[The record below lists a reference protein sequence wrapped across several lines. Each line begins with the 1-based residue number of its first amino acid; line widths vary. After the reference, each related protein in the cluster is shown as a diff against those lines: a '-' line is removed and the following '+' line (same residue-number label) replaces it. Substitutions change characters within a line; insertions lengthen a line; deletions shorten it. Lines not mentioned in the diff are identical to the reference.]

1 MKSSTTTIIILL
13 CFVSV
18 KAQEITE
25 KYIDFSG
32 KESVEMNIQIADSI
46 NLHTWDKNEIY
57 VNASVN
63 INNNEDNEGY
73 VISFDETEDMVKITG
88 RFKDNYFRERDNC
101 CNKTDIFWEISIP
114 ERVDFY
120 IETINGNITIDGVTE
135 RIRAKSIS
143 GFIDL
148 AAPADRNADIKFST
162 ITGTIYTNHKLASDW
177 SKSGVP
183 TVIRQNLNKGGSPV
197 YLETISGD
205 IFFRKSN

>member
-1 MKSSTTTIIILL
+1 MKSSTILIIILL
-13 CFVSV
+13 GFVSV
-18 KAQEITE
+18 KAQDITE
-25 KYIDFSG
+25 KHIDFSG
-32 KESVEMNIQIADSI
+32 KGSVEMNIQIADSI
-46 NLHTWDKNEIY
+46 CLHTWNKNEVY
-57 VNASVN
+57 VRASVN
-63 INNNEDNEGY
+63 INDNEDNEGY
-73 VISFDETEDMVKITG
+73 EISFDETGDLVEITG
-88 RFKDNYFRERDNC
+88 RFRENYFRGRNNC
-101 CNKTDIFWEISIP
+101 CNETDIFWEIHIP
-114 ERVDFY
+114 ERVDFN

-162 ITGTIYTNHKLASDW
+162 ITGTIYTNHELATDRSH
-177 SKSGVP
+177 SGVP